1 MGRRE
6 VERPRGEAACALAQ
20 FAWRRVVSRASS
32 LKLSA
37 DRAVMLAAVRCDP
50 ALLRYAA
57 PKLLADRQIILAAV
71 RQDASYLKYASAE
84 LRADREIVLAA
95 VKKLDWRET
104 MHVEIDHPMRVYFR
118 PSEPARCS
126 ATFLKYAAP
135 SLLADRDVILAAVQ
149 QDALCLQYASAELRA
164 DREIVLAAVK
174 RGGCA
179 AGCAVA
185 FAAPE
190 LLKAELPLIL
200 AALHQDMTHLKFST
214 LRADDYVLLAATRWA
229 AKHCR
234 IRCCPEIRKLLEAWD
249 PPDGKGPFPAEV
261 RASLEKEWTR
271 MFGMYFPVAPSH
283 ISQLQWIG
291 GYISID
297 EHQKNTQTY
306 REREWGKD
314 VHVCKETFAK
324 QDASDACVVSAGGA
338 PGTSAQNE
346 TPNPLPAPDK
356 VELLNTWLAQQQSL
370 RNE

>member
-1 MGRRE
+1 
-6 VERPRGEAACALAQ
+6 
-20 FAWRRVVSRASS
+20 
-32 LKLSA
+32 
-37 DRAVMLAAVRCDP
+37 MLAAVRCDP

-84 LRADREIVLAA
+84 LRADREIVLTA

-104 MHVEIDHPMRVYFR
+104 RRVYFHPR
-118 PSEPARCS
+118 EPARCS

-149 QDALCLQYASAELRA
+149 QDALCLEYASAELRA

-174 RGGCA
+174 RGGNA
-179 AGCAVA
+179 AGYAVE

-200 AALHQDMTHLKFST
+200 VALHQDMTHLKYNT
-214 LRADDYVLLAATRWA
+214 LRADVYVLLAATRWA
-229 AKHCR
+229 AKHAR
-234 IRCCPEIRKLLEAWD
+234 IPCCPEIRKLLEAWD

-271 MFGMYFPVAPSH
+271 MFGVYFPLTPSD
-283 ISQLQWIG
+283 ISCLRWIW
-291 GYISID
+291 GYISVD
-297 EHQKNTQTY
+297 EHWKNVQTQFHAKQLA
-306 REREWGKD
+306 RRWDDAQSDAERKWGKD
-314 VHVCKETFAK
+314 VHVCKGTFAK

-346 TPNPLPAPDK
+346 PPNPLPAPDK
-356 VELLNTWLAQQQSL
+356 VELLNTWLAQQRTL

>member
-6 VERPRGEAACALAQ
+6 VERPSGEAACALAQ

-104 MHVEIDHPMRVYFR
+104 RRVYFH

-149 QDALCLQYASAELRA
+149 QDALSLQYASAELRA

-174 RGGCA
+174 RGGYA
-179 AGCAVA
+179 AGCAVE

-229 AKHCR
+229 AEHVR
-234 IRCCPEIRKLLEAWD
+234 IRCCSEIRKLLEAWD

-271 MFGMYFPVAPSH
+271 MFGIYSYFPITPSK
-283 ISQLQWIG
+283 ISKLQWLG

-297 EHQKNTQTY
+297 EHMKNVQTY
-306 REREWGKD
+306 RERKWGKD
-314 VHVCKETFAK
+314 VHACKGTFAK

-338 PGTSAQNE
+338 LGTSAQNE

-356 VELLNTWLAQQQSL
+356 VELLNTWLAQQQTL

>member
-6 VERPRGEAACALAQ
+6 VERPSGEAACALAQ

-104 MHVEIDHPMRVYFR
+104 RRVYFH

-149 QDALCLQYASAELRA
+149 QDALSLQYASAELRA

-174 RGGCA
+174 RGGYA
-179 AGCAVA
+179 AGCAVE

-229 AKHCR
+229 AEHVR
-234 IRCCPEIRKLLEAWD
+234 IRCCSEIRKLLEAWD

-271 MFGMYFPVAPSH
+271 MFGMYFPLTSSH
-283 ISQLQWIG
+283 ISRLQWHT

-297 EHQKNTQTY
+297 EQEKNLQTY
-306 REREWGKD
+306 RERKWGED
-314 VHVCKETFAK
+314 VHVCKGTFAK

-338 PGTSAQNE
+338 LGTSAQNE
-346 TPNPLPAPDK
+346 PPNPLPAPDK
-356 VELLNTWLAQQQSL
+356 VELLNTWLAQQQTL

>member
-1 MGRRE
+1 
-6 VERPRGEAACALAQ
+6 
-20 FAWRRVVSRASS
+20 
-32 LKLSA
+32 
-37 DRAVMLAAVRCDP
+37 MLAAVRCDP

-104 MHVEIDHPMRVYFR
+104 RRVYFH

-149 QDALCLQYASAELRA
+149 QDALSLQYASAELRA

-174 RGGCA
+174 RGGNA
-179 AGCAVA
+179 AGYAVE

-200 AALHQDMTHLKFST
+200 VALHQDMTHLKYNT
-214 LRADDYVLLAATRWA
+214 LRADVYVLLAATRWA
-229 AKHCR
+229 AMHGR

-249 PPDGKGPFPAEV
+249 PPAGELQGCCNKSDTAPVHDAASLHDGKGPFPAEV

-271 MFGMYFPVAPSH
+271 MFGVYFPLTPSD
-283 ISQLQWIG
+283 ISCLRWIW
-291 GYISID
+291 GYISVD
-297 EHQKNTQTY
+297 EHWKNVQTQFHAKQLA
-306 REREWGKD
+306 RRWDDAQSDAERKWGKD
-314 VHVCKETFAK
+314 VHVCKGTFAK
-324 QDASDACVVSAGGA
+324 QDASDACVVSLSTPVRA
-338 PGTSAQNE
+338 PGRADRRLSAL
-346 TPNPLPAPDK
+346 TRLSRA
-356 VELLNTWLAQQQSL
+356 LT
-370 RNE
+370 